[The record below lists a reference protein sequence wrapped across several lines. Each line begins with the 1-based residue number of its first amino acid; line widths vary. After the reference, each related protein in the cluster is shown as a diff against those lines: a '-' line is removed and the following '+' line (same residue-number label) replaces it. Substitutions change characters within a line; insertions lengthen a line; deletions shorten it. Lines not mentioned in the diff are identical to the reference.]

1 MNACRTHAL
10 SFLLNSDL
18 QLMSSGRQT
27 GRRLGGWGARP
38 EEGPLALLP
47 LLAALTAASPQRGFR
62 AQARLR
68 FLQDS
73 PEALGSRGAGPDADL
88 GRTSGHVILG

>member
-47 LLAALTAASPQRGFR
+47 LLALSLTASPQRGFR
-62 AQARLR
+62 AKAQLEVSAG
-68 FLQDS
+68 QDRPCS
-73 PEALGSRGAGPDADL
+73 PLGSREQDRMQIWGGL
-88 GRTSGHVILG
+88 RVT